1 MHQDK
6 AEADVG
12 DRYLGVLMMILVVSG
27 LTVGRGFPTG
37 VVPLPREPVG
47 VVIAAGR
54 GAMLESPGAAARP
67 LTVGESLRWADVVYT
82 SGGSIV
88 QLRFG
93 RETVVTVRELSRL
106 EVRLDSRPT
115 GAQYVIR
122 QIAASL
128 RRMSDR
134 LLQRTARDRER
145 ARAAV
150 ASVRG

>member
-1 MHQDK
+1 MQLEK
-6 AEADVG
+6 SAADVG
-12 DRYLGVLMMILVVSG
+12 DCCLGVLMMISIVSG
-27 LTVGRGFPTG
+27 LSLGGGFPTG
-37 VVPLPREPVG
+37 AVPLPREPVG
-47 VVIAAGR
+47 VVIAAGS
-54 GAMLESPGAAARP
+54 GAMLKSPGTAARP
-67 LTVGESLRWADVVYT
+67 LAFGEPLRWADVVYT

-93 RETVVTVRELSRL
+93 RGTVVTVRELSRL
-106 EVRLDSRPT
+106 EVRVDSRPT

-122 QIAASL
+122 RIAASL

-134 LLQRTARDRER
+134 LLQRTARDQER